1 MIKLLS
7 VAIVA
12 GLFFASVEPNDAT
25 DCWTEWFDSSNP
37 SGTGDRE
44 NLDKLNRKYP
54 GKICPTPMDIEAKTL
69 SGLSP
74 EEAGDVIEISETDS
88 GFICRKR
95 DQPDGQCN
103 DYKVR
108 FSCPP
113 PYCAEIV
120 CLTKWYDRDQPSGS
134 GDWET
139 LGSLRNENPGE
150 ICENPLYIEVVTT
163 DAMIPAIYTGENFF
177 TFNPTKGFVCRN
189 RDQSS
194 NTCKD
199 YKVRFG
205 CPCGY

>member
-12 GLFFASVEPNDAT
+12 GLLF

-44 NLDKLNRKYP
+44 NLDKLHRRNP
-54 GKICPTPMDIEAKTL
+54 GKICPKPKDIEAITL
-69 SGLSP
+69 SGLTP
-74 EEAGDVIEISETDS
+74 EEAGDVIKISDPGT

-95 DQPDGQCN
+95 DQPDGQCH

-113 PYCAEIV
+113 PYCAKTV
-120 CLTKWYDRDQPSGS
+120 CWTKWYNRDLPSYS

-139 LGSLRNENPGE
+139 LEELRDGNPGE
-150 ICENPLYIEVVTT
+150 ICENPLYIDAVTSDT
-163 DAMIPAIYTGENFF
+163 MIPAIYTGENFF
-177 TFNPTKGFVCRN
+177 MYNPTRGFVCRN
-189 RDQSS
+189 EDQNSK
-194 NTCKD
+194 TCKD

-205 CPCGY
+205 CPCSY